1 MKTVKSSAAGH
12 VLNSMCEVV
21 FVCSTWYL
29 LDHHLA
35 EVADD
40 VWQQVSPWVSDL
52 VYQLLSDSA
61 KGNEA
66 AGFGRFGENEG
77 AVAGTFDH
85 RETHV
90 VPETQIKGQAL
101 TFYWNCFRF

>member
-52 VYQLLSDSA
+52 VQQLLGDSA
-61 KGNEA
+61 EGNKA
-66 AGFGRFGENEG
+66 AGFGWFGENEG
-77 AVAGTFDH
+77 AVVGTFDH

-101 TFYWNCFRF
+101 TFY